1 MATTQPLWD
10 GLGLFDTLT
19 HSPTPHLLPAVG
31 LAGLMFEWE
40 RSSKEPLTP
49 ETPGK
54 GMGSVQSRVPR
65 TQAIRQQPSPATR
78 DPSAPVFT
86 GTLAPQAAVP
96 LLHPTADQVPDHSH
110 PVCPLTASRGCTK
123 DRLHPPLGKRLPGDH
138 GCLSREGRVFL
149 SGCTSPKTQA
159 PSRSMVK
166 PPQGC
171 GQPGTRPRPPTRWT
185 QGLDR
190 AVRGLRRRRRVAH
203 S

>member
-1 MATTQPLWD
+1 MFRAEFPEPRPSGSSLRQP
-10 GLGLFDTLT
+10 
-19 HSPTPHLLPAVG
+19 HRAVPYPPPVTPLLQ
-31 LAGLMFEWE
+31 
-40 RSSKEPLTP
+40 SSLVPPL
-49 ETPGK
+49 
-54 GMGSVQSRVPR
+54 VPR
-65 TQAIRQQPSPATR
+65 QP
-78 DPSAPVFT
+78 F
-86 GTLAPQAAVP
+86 P
-96 LLHPTADQVPDHSH
+96 LLHPTADQVPNHSH

-123 DRLHPPLGKRLPGDH
+123 DRLHPPLRKRLPGYQ

-190 AVRGLRRRRRVAH
+190 VVRGLRRRRRVAH